1 MSDNHLL
8 NTAVTEINSLARLE
22 IVRGRLIR
30 TTMRWTFG
38 AYAVAI
44 LAASYYAWTTDDLY
58 LWPIYLLFSTVLAVF
73 VYWPHISTRWQG
85 VGLLGFMYFAV
96 FLNFATEGRGA
107 LGRVFVLMMSY
118 TAVLF
123 FGVRAGLAALGL
135 GLGTMLAFAWLYT
148 SGYMV
153 GMLDVDSANLAGW
166 LSNILF
172 LLFVGLYIV
181 LSLYYL
187 LSSLLQTVQESNE
200 MAQILQ
206 ATQETLEARVE
217 ERANTAE
224 QARQEAEQ
232 ARANLEKQIWFT
244 TGQAQLGEAM
254 RGEQEIEELAHNIVT
269 HLCRYLSL
277 PVGALYLLNNHQ
289 MVLELNGSFA
299 YHSTP
304 DAEKRARQKFRL
316 GEGLVGE
323 VAQRKEGLLVTDA
336 PSGLLAV
343 TSSLGTAVASH
354 LFLQPIW
361 YEHMLLGVLVLGHWQ
376 PLTDQQ
382 TKFITA
388 VTNSMAVALHTART
402 RDYINQLLEQVG

>member
-1 MSDNHLL
+1 MSDNRLL
-8 NTAVTEINSLARLE
+8 DTAVTDIGGQERLE
-22 IVRGRLIR
+22 MVRVRLIR

-38 AYAVAI
+38 VYVVAI
-44 LAASYYAWTTDDLY
+44 LAASYYAWTTGDLY
-58 LWPIYLLFSTVLAVF
+58 LWPVYLILSAVLAAFVF
-73 VYWPHISTRWQG
+73 WPRISPRWQG
-85 VGLLGFMYFAV
+85 FGLLGIIYFAV
-96 FLNFATEGRGA
+96 VLNFATEGRGA

-123 FGVRAGLAALGL
+123 LGVRAGLAALGL

-153 GMLDVDSANLAGW
+153 GVPDVDSASLAGW
-166 LSNILF
+166 LSNTLF
-172 LLFVGLYIV
+172 LLFIGLYIV

-187 LSSLLQTVQESNE
+187 LSSLLQTVQGSNAL
-200 MAQILQ
+200 AQTLQ
-206 ATQETLEARVE
+206 ATQETLEARVA
-217 ERANTAE
+217 ERAHTAE

-232 ARANLEKQIWFT
+232 ARANLEKKIWFT
-244 TGQAQLGEAM
+244 TGQAQLGEVM
-254 RGEQEIEELAHNIVT
+254 RGEQEIEELAHNIVI

-289 MVLELNGSFA
+289 MVLELHGRFA
-299 YHSTP
+299 YHP
-304 DAEKRARQKFRL
+304 AAQAEKKTGQKFRL

-336 PSGLLAV
+336 PAGLLAV
-343 TSSLGTAVASH
+343 TSSLGTAVAGH

-382 TKFITA
+382 TEFITA